1 MRIFTYLDAP
11 VDEAGLFLGAV
22 LYDNRLIL
30 DGEWP
35 QIPPEFFE
43 KPLHQK
49 MWKLMSEVGA
59 QGKLVD
65 PIWLSEALKGDP
77 DFEAAEGVRYVADL
91 IDLGSEVRDLQS
103 ALVGLTVKLARLTNH
118 RARHSLKP

>member
-1 MRIFTYLDAP
+1 MRMLTYLDAP

-30 DGEWP
+30 DDKWL

-43 KPLHQK
+43 APLHQK

-65 PIWLSEALKGDP
+65 PIWLSKALEGDP
-77 DFEAAEGVRYVADL
+77 DFEAAHGVRYLADL
-91 IDLGSEVRDLQS
+91 IDLGSEMRELQS
-103 ALVGLTVKLARLTNH
+103 ALAVLTVKLA
-118 RARHSLKP
+118 AKQMA

>member
-1 MRIFTYLDAP
+1 MLTYLDAP

-30 DGEWP
+30 DDKWL

-43 KPLHQK
+43 APLHQK

-65 PIWLSEALKGDP
+65 PIWLSKALEGDP
-77 DFEAAEGVRYVADL
+77 DFEAAHGVRYLADL
-91 IDLGSEVRDLQS
+91 IDLGSEMRELQS
-103 ALVGLTVKLARLTNH
+103 ALAVLTVKLA
-118 RARHSLKP
+118 AKQMA